1 MELKSAIILAGGKSA
16 RMGKKKA
23 IVDILGKPLLSWSV
37 DSLSKL
43 VDDLIV
49 VARNYDDA
57 KLYEEIL
64 SERVRIVT
72 DDSVLDGP
80 LVGIASGFKVVKSDY
95 CYVHPVDSPVIKKEV
110 IEYLFKKAQNFDG
123 AVWKI
128 TDEIIEPLHAV
139 YRVNSVLKISERV
152 LKTGNTSAKILSKE
166 IQLNYIDLDELRSM
180 DENTASLFN
189 INTPNDVQF
198 VENYL
203 KNPPA

>member
-1 MELKSAIILAGGKSA
+1 MN
-16 RMGKKKA
+16 KA
-23 IVDILGKPLLSWSV
+23 LVNILGKPLLSWSV

-49 VARNYDDA
+49 VARNDDDV
-57 KLYEEIL
+57 KLYEKIL
-64 SERVRIVT
+64 SKKVRIVI

-80 LVGIASGFKVVKSDY
+80 LVGIVSGFKVVNSDY
-95 CYVHPVDSPVIKKEV
+95 CYVHPIDSPIIKKEV
-110 IEYLFKKAQNFDG
+110 IEYLFRKAQNFDG

-139 YRVNSVLKISERV
+139 YRVNSVLKISERI

-166 IQLNYIDLDELRSM
+166 IQLNYVGLDELISM
-180 DENTASLFN
+180 DKNRVSLFN
-189 INTPNDVQF
+189 INTPSDVQF

-203 KNPPA
+203 KNP